1 MLELAVSGQHSLP
14 SKKTPLAST
23 PYVGRHRSDR
33 SAPSGRP
40 RRECAPCSRALAL
53 MLIRQSVHDALPREN
68 SDMTDNLTD
77 DEVERARR
85 AGEAF
90 GRQIGGRAIDEGR
103 RVALTLAEVNT
114 QQAQLKSIG
123 PRASRAIDVGAMS
136 KRQDGMRQEAATAW
150 ADGGAAGFE
159 AAMSEAVGTPEDST
173 NADRS
178 RATAGLHEAGYAH
191 GWATAQNTVELIQ
204 SARSEEEINQ
214 ALRETKRALIVGLR
228 DYAID
233 HDAADVEAWSWAALA
248 AYEDGMKHLRLVVGR
263 CGQ

>member
-1 MLELAVSGQHSLP
+1 M
-14 SKKTPLAST
+14 
-23 PYVGRHRSDR
+23 
-33 SAPSGRP
+33 
-40 RRECAPCSRALAL
+40 RALL
-53 MLIRQSVHDALPREN
+53 KSVGVDADPVIVDDALPREN

-85 AGEAF
+85 DGEAF
-90 GRQIGGRAIDEGR
+90 GRQIGGRAMDEVR

-123 PRASRAIDVGAMS
+123 PRASRAIDVGAMG
-136 KRQDGMRQEAATAW
+136 KRQDGMRREAATAW
-150 ADGGAAGFE
+150 ADGAAAGFE
-159 AAMSEAVGTPEDST
+159 AAMSEAVSAPEDST

-191 GWATAQNTVELIQ
+191 GWATAQNAVEAIQ

-214 ALRETKRALIVGLR
+214 ALHETKRALVVGLR

-248 AYEDGMKHLRLVVGR
+248 AYEDGMKHLRLAAGR
-263 CGQ
+263 RNQ

>member
-1 MLELAVSGQHSLP
+1 LLKS
-14 SKKTPLAST
+14 
-23 PYVGRHRSDR
+23 VGVD
-33 SAPSGRP
+33 ADP
-40 RRECAPCSRALAL
+40 A
-53 MLIRQSVHDALPREN
+53 IVDDALPREN
-68 SDMTDNLTD
+68 SDMTGNLMD

-85 AGEAF
+85 DGEAF
-90 GRQIGGRAIDEGR
+90 GRQIGGRAMNEVR

-123 PRASRAIDVGAMS
+123 PRASRAIDVGAMG
-136 KRQDGMRQEAATAW
+136 KRQDGMRREAATAW
-150 ADGGAAGFE
+150 ADGAAAGFE
-159 AAMSEAVGTPEDST
+159 AVMSEAVITPEDST

-204 SARSEEEINQ
+204 GGRSEEEINQ
-214 ALRETKRALIVGLR
+214 ALHETKRALIGGLR

-248 AYEDGMKHLRLVVGR
+248 AYEDGMKHLRLAAGR
-263 CGQ
+263 CSQ